1 MNVNFNLKDILVY
14 FKRTSFRIS
23 FLIGISLY
31 KFWLLD
37 TKKAIII
44 NMVNIIFV
52 LAVTFLLDD
61 IVERIKKCID
71 KKISIKKCIK
81 ELKQISD
88 PQVLILISHYF
99 DYKKGV
105 IDINSISYFS
115 LQDGEYQ
122 VLKSKFIVFQ
132 AANISNSFDFPF
144 TLREWAYKELTRA
157 VGTDEIFFEESENE
171 YIIHWYKRKIK
182 CEKKFFNEYR
192 ESNNRY
198 DLYLEGS
205 E

>member
-37 TKKAIII
+37 TKNTIII
-44 NMVNIIFV
+44 NIVNIIFV
-52 LAVTFLLDD
+52 LAVIFLLDD
-61 IVERIKKCID
+61 IVERIINCID
-71 KKISIKKCIK
+71 KKGGVKKCIK
-81 ELKQISD
+81 GLKQMSD

-99 DYKKGV
+99 DYNKGV
-105 IDINSISYFS
+105 IDINSTSYFS

-122 VLKSKFIVFQ
+122 VLKSKLIVFQ
-132 AANISNSFDFPF
+132 ATNMSDSFDFPF
-144 TLREWAYKELTRA
+144 TLQEWAYKELTRA
-157 VGTDEIFFEESENE
+157 VVTGEISFEETENE

-182 CEKKFFNEYR
+182 YEKNFLNEYR
-192 ESNNRY
+192 ESNDQH
-198 DLYLEGS
+198 DLY
-205 E
+205 

>member
-37 TKKAIII
+37 TKNTIII
-44 NMVNIIFV
+44 NIVNIIFA
-52 LAVTFLLDD
+52 LAVIFLLDD
-61 IVERIKKCID
+61 IVERIKNCID
-71 KKISIKKCIK
+71 KKIGIKKCIK
-81 ELKQISD
+81 GLKQMSD

-99 DYKKGV
+99 DYNKGV
-105 IDINSISYFS
+105 IDINSTSYFR

-122 VLKSKFIVFQ
+122 VLKSKLIVFQ
-132 AANISNSFDFPF
+132 ATNMSDSFDFPF
-144 TLREWAYKELTRA
+144 TLQEWAYKELTRA
-157 VGTDEIFFEESENE
+157 VVTGEISFEETVNE

-182 CEKKFFNEYR
+182 YEKNFLNEYR
-192 ESNNRY
+192 ESNNQH
-198 DLYLEGS
+198 DLY
-205 E
+205 